1 MNLLTVVAV
10 VSACMSPVRGAVV
23 RQFDP
28 PACERCAGHRG
39 VTVATEPGDEVVAV
53 TDGVIVFSGT
63 VGGRTYVVQQVSP
76 GVLVT
81 YGGVVAPVA
90 TDARLT
96 KGERVA
102 DATEATYLSV
112 RVRGDHRE
120 PLRALGIGR
129 VRLVG
134 PGNVGG
140 AGHSR

>member
-1 MNLLTVVAV
+1 MVAV
-10 VSACMSPVRGAVV
+10 VTACIAPARGAVV

-39 VTVATEPGDEVVAV
+39 VTVETEPGDEVVAAA
-53 TDGVIVFSGT
+53 DGAIVFSGT
-63 VGGRTYVVQQVSP
+63 VGGRTYVVQQVAP

-81 YGGVVAPVA
+81 YGDVAAPVA
-90 TDARLT
+90 AEVRLT
-96 KGERVA
+96 QGERVGG
-102 DATEATYLSV
+102 ATESTYLSV
-112 RVRGDHRE
+112 RVRGEHRE

-140 AGHSR
+140 AGESR